1 MAHDVTRPAL
11 PFTIAGLILANSV
24 SWLAL
29 TWIQA
34 NNANGP
40 GLLRRDLAPGHGK
53 SRQRLVIPTTPVHA
67 LRSSQEG
74 KRPVR
79 LAVPKGESQ
88 HDRDGRE
95 QREND
100 ALMYPPPGEA
110 ETMPVDHVLTYIV
123 PRYIVKLIRWSASSV
138 EQEARC
144 RLCRGDGALWPCSIR
159 CGNAG
164 SAQKGFLLGFA
175 CASRARPIPAAIRI
189 LRGVGSV
196 TPLWQ
201 ETGTGVAFWVLFG
214 VFGVGEG
221 VMRVRSRLNRL
232 GAASE
237 PWSQVIVAVSIIG
250 GLLGGLAAAS
260 VDSADLRAGRWPVFV
275 LGLVLMAL
283 GIFVRQWSIQTLGRF
298 FTGDVRVSGHQPVI
312 DRGPYRWARHPSY
325 GGLIIFFIG
334 FGLSLTN
341 FISLVILAVVPT
353 AGLIARIHFEERA
366 LLATLGE
373 PYRRYAATRKRL
385 IPGVW

>member
-1 MAHDVTRPAL
+1 M
-11 PFTIAGLILANSV
+11 
-24 SWLAL
+24 
-29 TWIQA
+29 
-34 NNANGP
+34 
-40 GLLRRDLAPGHGK
+40 
-53 SRQRLVIPTTPVHA
+53 
-67 LRSSQEG
+67 
-74 KRPVR
+74 
-79 LAVPKGESQ
+79 
-88 HDRDGRE
+88 
-95 QREND
+95 
-100 ALMYPPPGEA
+100 
-110 ETMPVDHVLTYIV
+110 
-123 PRYIVKLIRWSASSV
+123 
-138 EQEARC
+138 
-144 RLCRGDGALWPCSIR
+144 
-159 CGNAG
+159 
-164 SAQKGFLLGFA
+164 
-175 CASRARPIPAAIRI
+175 
-189 LRGVGSV
+189 

-214 VFGVGEG
+214 LFGVGEG
-221 VMRVRSRLNRL
+221 VMRVRSRLNRQ
-232 GAASE
+232 GTASG

-260 VDSADLRAGRWPVFV
+260 LDSADLRAGRWPVFV

>member
-1 MAHDVTRPAL
+1 MARC
-11 PFTIAGLILANSV
+11 
-24 SWLAL
+24 
-29 TWIQA
+29 
-34 NNANGP
+34 
-40 GLLRRDLAPGHGK
+40 LAPGSAGVGEDGPTLPQDERRGRR
-53 SRQRLVIPTTPVHA
+53 SRSPAPESPT
-67 LRSSQEG
+67 EG
-74 KRPVR
+74 TV
-79 LAVPKGESQ
+79 
-88 HDRDGRE
+88 
-95 QREND
+95 
-100 ALMYPPPGEA
+100 
-110 ETMPVDHVLTYIV
+110 
-123 PRYIVKLIRWSASSV
+123 SASERRGSSP
-138 EQEARC
+138 ACRC
-144 RLCRGDGALWPCSIR
+144 PFVQLRIAHPVAPRVVLAQLGSQFVRAIGRQHLRRIQGETSNEFAGVAVIGDGALRPGSIG

-164 SAQKGFLLGFA
+164 SAQKGFLSGFA
-175 CASRARPIPAAIRI
+175 CASPARPIPAAVQI

-201 ETGTGVAFWVLFG
+201 ETGTGVVFWVLFG
-214 VFGVGEG
+214 LFGVGEG
-221 VMRVRSRLNRL
+221 VMRVRSRLNRQ
-232 GAASE
+232 GTASE
-237 PWSQVIVAVSIIG
+237 PWSQLIVAVSIIG
-250 GLLGGLAAAS
+250 GLLGGLA
-260 VDSADLRAGRWPVFV
+260 V
-275 LGLVLMAL
+275 AL

-385 IPGVW
+385 IPGIW